1 MRTKDDKYI
10 LIVLYYLINNK
21 ICIKC
26 KDIFNYYEILVLK
39 NVEVITIL
47 ISMNAKKNVYM
58 VIMMIIIIALY
69 VKILINI
76 MKMKFVLMNV
86 HI

>member
-1 MRTKDDKYI
+1 MIIKYALNVKI
-10 LIVLYYLINNK
+10 HLIFMK
-21 ICIKC
+21 I
-26 KDIFNYYEILVLK
+26 ILVLK
-39 NVEVITIL
+39 NVVQVIIIL
-47 ISMNAKKNVYM
+47 IHMNAKKNVYM
-58 VIMMIIIIALY
+58 DIMMIIIIVLY